1 MKRLRTTLT
10 LCAAVIAVNFTAGT
24 VSSAT
29 PPGTNLTGTID
40 LSPGPDVYTPPVFSL
55 NHNTHKLY
63 TIGAP
68 GYDIY
73 AMKVVD
79 INASRVVTGID
90 FGTYSLI
97 GNPPS
102 NYPFQPVGV
111 AVDES
116 TVAAGNKV
124 YVVGRIGTSQVVLRT
139 VDGVTDTNLT
149 DQSSDVVLPIF
160 STPGTIS
167 GSNMVVNPVTHKVY
181 VSDSNGNLVV
191 VDGPGRTVLKTIA
204 PAPNAQV
211 YAVNTAGNKVFVF
224 GDKGGTIIDGVS
236 DALTNFSTT
245 FFPFDAVADSAGG
258 RIYCVGQD
266 RNNGAPGIY
275 VLDANSGATL
285 ASNTID
291 VPLNANAITVDA
303 ATSTVYVGTPSSGG
317 GTTGFVT
324 AFAASSLTVKKTI
337 NTGAAKLG
345 FDSANGGRL
354 AVLDYGL
361 NSGSSNGTLS
371 NMVGILNPIDG
382 TLAKLTVGYSPHGL
396 AVNPKS
402 GLLYVAD
409 QRAPELTILDLNSHK
424 VLTRAAVNP
433 ATDDGGVQPR
443 EVAVSVGLNR
453 VYLPRVRN
461 AIAVPESDLDV
472 LDGTTGSL
480 IQSITLNTDNNFV
493 SIGHVA
499 IDETRAR
506 VYITGRTSTPSQTSL
521 LFVVDANTNGL
532 VSTITVPDLADADV
546 AVNPVTGRVYLSN
559 SSPSGKVVIVNGI
572 TGAVVTDVDAG
583 AIPGP
588 MAVNTKTN
596 KVYVGRVGQGDPS
609 AVDLV
614 TVIDGAQDKVES
626 SFSNTTNGNVT
637 SLVIDETSNT
647 LFIGDDGNGHTANG
661 HVTAYNLANNALLG
675 QFDVGHFPH
684 GMVFDQASRQLFAA
698 EDADGTITAFQDG
711 ASTLLPPPHG
721 GLSATIF
728 TVNGSDSPTVNVTDT
743 ALRFAA
749 QQTGTPAGLN
759 VRVQAT
765 TTPNDEPSWTD
776 LANGRSGRMTLDV
789 ARNQFVLNSTDYPLQ
804 NGVYFRAVS
813 RASAYPDSI
822 SNGVGPFNL
831 VSGKSHLGPT
841 KVSITANSTVADL
854 YFRATELT
862 IQNGVALRIQSTTT
876 PADEASWTDLNNGN
890 AGHMQQSTNPL
901 YPNQFLLLVNK
912 YPAGQGLYFRAVA
925 SLSGFVDSISNA
937 CGAFNL
943 VTDTPPAVTI
953 QPPAGLPGS
962 GDGHDIDH
970 PVIVSA
976 GNLHIGASAQT
987 DRSITRLDLL
997 LDGLTLIGLRDGSRS
1012 IDYTT
1017 GVIGIGDHVL
1027 EALAVDDLGA
1037 TARAATG
1044 ATYLRV
1050 IPATS
1055 AFDAERAG
1063 ADGPIALAATGKTFT
1078 AVQGDGFWDNASMWK
1093 DQNGNNGVPGP
1104 DDFAIIGS
1112 GATVA
1117 FSGDNLTVRSI
1128 SLNGGKLLGAA
1139 GASALTVL
1147 ETLTITAGTVEGAIN
1162 IIIKEGARFD
1172 MFNASDIQFTAN
1184 TQGAGGLYNHGICNV
1199 HGAGGIR
1206 GLDVYSNT
1214 GTLNWQT
1221 PISGPL
1227 NAAVDPAAGIRMI
1240 DANSPSNSGLITGN
1254 VASLLTSDGASL
1266 ITSDGAGVV
1275 SNDGG
1280 SLVSHDGGGLIG
1292 DDGSGLLSEGGLGL
1306 LSERGNG
1313 MIGQDG
1319 AGFISDNGA
1328 ASPSRIIS
1336 TSVKAAS
1343 ASSGF
1348 VQTGGETDLTH
1359 VLILGPAAINGG
1371 SLTGSGIIA
1380 GDVTNNSFISPGHS
1394 VGGIS
1399 ILGNY
1404 TQGAQGTLVVENGGA
1419 APNQYDRLQVV
1430 GTANLGGKLDIRDI
1444 NGYTPDIADTF
1455 SPLGF
1460 RSITGAFSSVSSNAQ
1475 VTMTANGLLA
1485 SVNPNL
1491 PSPKAG
1497 QPLNIAT
1504 RMSVQ
1509 TGDNV
1514 LIAGFIVTGPSG
1526 STKKVLIRGMGPSL
1540 AQFGVP
1546 GTLSDPFLELHEP
1559 DGSVVSNDNWQQGD
1573 TSQIPNGFAPSD
1585 PRESVIVATL
1595 APGNYSAVL
1604 KGAHG
1609 ETGVGLAEVYDLD
1622 SASAAQL
1629 ANISTRGFVN
1639 TGDNVMIGGFIVGGT
1654 EPTKIL
1660 VRAIGPSLASFVPGA
1675 LSATTLELHDANG
1688 AVISNEG
1695 WRNTQEADIIATT
1708 IPPSNDNE
1716 AAILATLVPGNYTAV
1731 VRGRNN
1737 TTGIG
1742 LVEAYNLQ

>member
-1 MKRLRTTLT
+1 MRTKILLVLFVALLPVAAQAQGVDSIIVYRYTDVQSDQVKTEFGRL
-10 LCAAVIAVNFTAGT
+10 
-24 VSSAT
+24 SSA
-29 PPGTNLTGTID
+29 G
-40 LSPGPDVYTPPVFSL
+40 VF
-55 NHNTHKLY
+55 T
-63 TIGAP
+63 
-68 GYDIY
+68 
-73 AMKVVD
+73 
-79 INASRVVTGID
+79 
-90 FGTYSLI
+90 
-97 GNPPS
+97 
-102 NYPFQPVGV
+102 
-111 AVDES
+111 
-116 TVAAGNKV
+116 
-124 YVVGRIGTSQVVLRT
+124 
-139 VDGVTDTNLT
+139 
-149 DQSSDVVLPIF
+149 
-160 STPGTIS
+160 
-167 GSNMVVNPVTHKVY
+167 
-181 VSDSNGNLVV
+181 
-191 VDGPGRTVLKTIA
+191 
-204 PAPNAQV
+204 
-211 YAVNTAGNKVFVF
+211 
-224 GDKGGTIIDGVS
+224 
-236 DALTNFSTT
+236 
-245 FFPFDAVADSAGG
+245 
-258 RIYCVGQD
+258 
-266 RNNGAPGIY
+266 
-275 VLDANSGATL
+275 
-285 ASNTID
+285 
-291 VPLNANAITVDA
+291 
-303 ATSTVYVGTPSSGG
+303 ATSTYYNPTSIC
-317 GTTGFVT
+317 
-324 AFAASSLTVKKTI
+324 TV
-337 NTGAAKLG
+337 
-345 FDSANGGRL
+345 D
-354 AVLDYGL
+354 
-361 NSGSSNGTLS
+361 TL
-371 NMVGILNPIDG
+371 
-382 TLAKLTVGYSPHGL
+382 
-396 AVNPKS
+396 
-402 GLLYVAD
+402 
-409 QRAPELTILDLNSHK
+409 RA
-424 VLTRAAVNP
+424 
-433 ATDDGGVQPR
+433 
-443 EVAVSVGLNR
+443 
-453 VYLPRVRN
+453 
-461 AIAVPESDLDV
+461 
-472 LDGTTGSL
+472 
-480 IQSITLNTDNNFV
+480 
-493 SIGHVA
+493 
-499 IDETRAR
+499 
-506 VYITGRTSTPSQTSL
+506 ITGRTVIDQPSW
-521 LFVVDANTNGL
+521 DTNAAL
-532 VSTITVPDLADADV
+532 YSESF
-546 AVNPVTGRVYLSN
+546 Y
-559 SSPSGKVVIVNGI
+559 I
-572 TGAVVTDVDAG
+572 TGT
-583 AIPGP
+583 
-588 MAVNTKTN
+588 
-596 KVYVGRVGQGDPS
+596 VYQ
-609 AVDLV
+609 
-614 TVIDGAQDKVES
+614 VE
-626 SFSNTTNGNVT
+626 GNPRYIVHAR
-637 SLVIDETSNT
+637 DE
-647 LFIGDDGNGHTANG
+647 
-661 HVTAYNLANNALLG
+661 
-675 QFDVGHFPH
+675 
-684 GMVFDQASRQLFAA
+684 
-698 EDADGTITAFQDG
+698 
-711 ASTLLPPPHG
+711 
-721 GLSATIF
+721 LSATAF
-728 TVNGSDSPTVNVTDT
+728 AVNGSTSPSNSVADTV
-743 ALRFAA
+743 LRFAA
-749 QQTGTPAGLN
+749 AQSRAPAGVS

-765 TTPNDEPSWTD
+765 TTPNTESSWTD
-776 LANGRSGRMTLDV
+776 LANSRGGRMTFDV

-813 RASAYPDSI
+813 SAPTYTDSI
-822 SNGVGPFNL
+822 SNVVGPFNL
-831 VSGKSHLGPT
+831 ISGKSHLAPT
-841 KVSITANSTVADL
+841 KVSVIANSAIADL
-854 YFRATELT
+854 YFRATEST
-862 IQNGVALRIQSTTT
+862 VQNGVSLRIQSTTT
-876 PADEASWTDLNNGN
+876 PANEASWSDLNNGN

-1055 AFDAERAG
+1055 AFQAERAG

-1093 DQNGNNGVPGP
+1093 DQNCNCNNGVPGP

-1117 FSGDNLTVRSI
+1117 FSGDNLTARSV

-1240 DANSPSNSGLITGN
+1240 DANSPANSGVITGN
-1254 VASLLTSDGASL
+1254 ISSLLTSDGA
-1266 ITSDGAGVV
+1266 GVV
-1275 SNDGG
+1275 SHDGGTVISNDGG

-1328 ASPSRIIS
+1328 ASLSR
-1336 TSVKAAS
+1336 TSSGVKAAS
-1343 ASSGF
+1343 ASAGF
-1348 VQTGGETDLTH
+1348 IQTGGETDLSH
-1359 VLILGPAAINGG
+1359 VLILGPATINGG
-1371 SLTGSGIIA
+1371 VVTGSGMIA

-1404 TQGAQGTLVVENGGA
+1404 TQGAQGTLVLENGGA
-1419 APNQYDRLQVV
+1419 AANQYDHLQVH
-1430 GTANLGGKLDIRDI
+1430 GTANLAGKLDLRDI
-1444 NGYTPDIADTF
+1444 NGYVHDPADTF
-1455 SPLGF
+1455 NPIGF
-1460 RSITGAFSSVSSNAQ
+1460 QSATGSFSSVSSNAQ
-1475 VTMTANGLLA
+1475 VTLTNNGIRA
-1485 SVNPNL
+1485 SID
-1491 PSPKAG
+1491 PSAPAPKAG

-1573 TSQIPNGFAPSD
+1573 TSQIPSGFAPSD

-1595 APGNYSAVL
+1595 TPGNYSAIV
-1604 KGAHG
+1604 KGAHA
-1609 ETGVGLAEVYDLD
+1609 ETGVGIAELYDLD
-1622 SASAAQL
+1622 SASPAKL
-1629 ANISTRGFVN
+1629 ANIATRGFIN
-1639 TGDNVMIGGFIVGGT
+1639 TGDDVMIGGFIIGGN
-1654 EPTKIL
+1654 EPAKIL
-1660 VRAIGPSLASFVPGA
+1660 VRAIGPTLTDFGVQGA
-1675 LSATTLELHDANG
+1675 LADPMLELHDANG
-1688 AVISNEG
+1688 STISNDD
-1695 WRNTQEADIIATT
+1695 WRETQESEIIATT
-1708 IPPSNDNE
+1708 IPPNKDRE
-1716 AAILATLVPGNYTAV
+1716 PAILATLVPGNYTAI
-1731 VRGRNN
+1731 VRGKNN